1 MPFREK
7 AEAMQGIPGSTT
19 EETSAPPP
27 DTNTSSASE
36 NNLNGAAANGSSAV
50 SNPPPA
56 VPAAAAVKPKKKR
69 ANPVYITPI
78 RRERKRSC
86 SDSDNED
93 GITGDDSAWG
103 PGGKRKKGKG
113 GKKKAGAG
121 RGKKKGKKGSDSD
134 WVVWAA
140 TKPLSLIR
148 C

>member
-1 MPFREK
+1 
-7 AEAMQGIPGSTT
+7 MQGISGTTT
-19 EETSAPPP
+19 EETSTPPT
-27 DTNTSSASE
+27 DTTNTPSANE
-36 NNLNGAAANGSSAV
+36 NGASANGSSAL

-56 VPAAAAVKPKKKR
+56 VTGAAVAAVKPKKKR
-69 ANPVYITPI
+69 ANPVYITPV

-134 WVVWAA
+134 
-140 TKPLSLIR
+140 
-148 C
+148 

>member
-1 MPFREK
+1 
-7 AEAMQGIPGSTT
+7 MQGISGTTT
-19 EETSAPPP
+19 EETSTPPT
-27 DTNTSSASE
+27 DTTNTPSE
-36 NNLNGAAANGSSAV
+36 NGASANGTSAL

-56 VPAAAAVKPKKKR
+56 VTGASVATVKPKKKR
-69 ANPVYITPI
+69 ANPVYITPV

-134 WVVWAA
+134 
-140 TKPLSLIR
+140 
-148 C
+148 